1 MVCLPEFYI
10 YGWIFG
16 IQSKKESLIKYK
28 WECYKVLFDHFH
40 GSITQRSKF
49 LNLKSKQQA
58 EIERLEAILM
68 ENKDYQKLQECR
80 NQIKAANNS
89 LSKLDHEL
97 IHGQMSLQFGNEN

>member
-1 MVCLPEFYI
+1 MHIRVL
-10 YGWIFG
+10 
-16 IQSKKESLIKYK
+16 KKLE
-28 WECYKVLFDHFH
+28 EAE
-40 GSITQRSKF
+40 T
-49 LNLKSKQQA
+49 